1 MKKNGAHE
9 CFMTYMVVIFLGTF
23 VKLRK
28 TTTSFVTS
36 LSVRPSASAPTGRI
50 FIKFFLKMYENLSK
64 NLKLKSDKKNGYFTR
79 RPIYVFFWRVNVLYI
94 VGIGCQPE
102 KTWRHRE
109 LTAPEVVVRNHGN
122 GGINNNMAAQQ
133 TPPTSRL
140 AMNARRG
147 SATMVTAE

>member
-1 MKKNGAHE
+1 MGFLA
-9 CFMTYMVVIFLGTF
+9 IFL
-23 VKLRK
+23 
-28 TTTSFVTS
+28 
-36 LSVRPSASAPTGRI
+36 
-50 FIKFFLKMYENLSK
+50 
-64 NLKLKSDKKNGYFTR
+64 
-79 RPIYVFFWRVNVLYI
+79 FWRVNVLYF
-94 VGIGCQPE
+94 VGIGNQPE

-140 AMNARRG
+140 AMNLRRG